1 MSNNDEK
8 DLDASRVRSVDRD
21 VAARGIVDE
30 RVLSAMRSVH
40 RERFVRAE
48 LAESAYDDSALP
60 IGSGQT
66 ISQPY
71 IVALMAEAAEISPS
85 DKVLEVGTGSGY
97 GAAVLAELAA
107 EVWTIER
114 HANLA
119 ESARRQLRAE
129 GIDNV
134 HVLVG
139 DGTLGWPEKAPYDA
153 IVVTASGPGIPDAL
167 REQLAEGGRLILP
180 TGTKRRGQTLLRVRR
195 ANGDYRRE
203 RLASVRFVQ
212 LIGAQGWKRG
222 KPEPD

>member
-1 MSNNDEK
+1 MSKNNEK
-8 DLDASRVRSVDRD
+8 DLDAARARSVDRD
-21 VAARGIVDE
+21 VAARGITDE
-30 RVLSAMRSVH
+30 RVLSAMRSVR
-40 RERFVRAE
+40 RERFVPAD
-48 LAESAYDDSALP
+48 LAQSAYDDNALP

-85 DKVLEVGTGSGY
+85 DTVLEVGTGSGY

-129 GIDNV
+129 DIDNV

-153 IVVTASGPGIPDAL
+153 IVVTASSPRVPGAL
-167 REQLAEGGRLILP
+167 REQLAVGGRLILP
-180 TGTKRRGQTLLRVRR
+180 TGTKRRGQKLVRVRR
-195 ANGDYRRE
+195 TNGDYSRE
-203 RLASVRFVQ
+203 DLGLVRFVP
-212 LIGAQGWKRG
+212 LIGSQGWKPDTP
-222 KPEPD
+222 KPT